1 MTARFSLDYDG
12 CHEPQSHTMTSV
24 MISQT
29 APFPVPA
36 SGPVQAS
43 IRPAQPVDT
52 PAVLAM
58 LQRCSQLSL
67 FHRFHAPSDGVEYT
81 KNQLLRTGDIIYL
94 AWEGDVCIGMGVFAL
109 EFCDGTTV
117 AHIGV
122 LVEDDRQRHG
132 IGRRLVTAAAREAVS
147 RGIRVVHADV
157 MGDDVHLV
165 RALRRM
171 GPTDV
176 TLETGAFSVDVALP
190 PAA

>member
-12 CHEPQSHTMTSV
+12 CHEPQSHSMTSV

-29 APFPVPA
+29 APPEAPAPVK
-36 SGPVQAS
+36 AS
-43 IRPAQPVDT
+43 IRPAQPADT
-52 PAVLAM
+52 DAVLAM
-58 LQRCSQLSL
+58 LQRCSRSSL

-94 AWEGDVCIGMGVFAL
+94 AWEGDVCVGMGVFAL
-109 EFCDGTTV
+109 EGRDGTIV
-117 AHIGV
+117 AHVGV

-132 IGRRLVTAAAREAVS
+132 IGRRLVAAAAREAIS
-147 RGIRVVHADV
+147 RGIGVVHADV
-157 MGDDVHLV
+157 MGEDVHLV
-165 RALRRM
+165 RALRHM